1 MNKTEYLKK
10 LADLIN
16 NLTDDNFNM
25 SKDEYPE
32 DDYAYHY
39 AKSSDTIDEIEEL
52 ANCCL
57 IENGGFP
64 DFDAM
69 RELCKLCPRIDRI
82 HRGDG
87 DSFGWLTG
95 VIVIDGDK
103 AIVYG

>member
-1 MNKTEYLKK
+1 MNKTEYLHK
-10 LADLIN
+10 LANLIN
-16 NLTDDNFNM
+16 GLTDENFNM
-25 SKDEYPE
+25 SDEYPE

-39 AKSSDTIDEIEEL
+39 AKSSDVITEIEEL
-52 ANCCL
+52 ANSCL
-57 IENGGFP
+57 IEEGGYP

-69 RELCKLCPRIDRI
+69 RELTKLSPRINRI
-82 HRGDG
+82 HRGDC